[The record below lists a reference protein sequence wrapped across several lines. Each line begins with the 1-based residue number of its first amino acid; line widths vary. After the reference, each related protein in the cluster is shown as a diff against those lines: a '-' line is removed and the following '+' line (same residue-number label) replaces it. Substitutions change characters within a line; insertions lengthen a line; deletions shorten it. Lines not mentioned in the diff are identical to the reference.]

1 MKALIKAATIAIGGL
16 ALRRLLLPSGRQ
28 GPWKQGP
35 LMRREPRWHVLTV
48 NPARDELT
56 PDSPLPEPLAGL
68 GDAVDVQIRRAAGDR
83 GVELAVRL
91 RDGAQ
96 SPVTEG
102 VRRLAGRDP
111 NQAIRAALR
120 EAKQLLETGEVLHP
134 DFPPTTQTT
143 VVNKPLQMAT
153 RQGRREGRL

>member
-1 MKALIKAATIAIGGL
+1 M
-16 ALRRLLLPSGRQ
+16 
-28 GPWKQGP
+28 
-35 LMRREPRWHVLTV
+35 TV
-48 NPARDELT
+48 KPVRAELT

-68 GDAVDVQIRRAAGDR
+68 GDAVDVQIRRAPADQ

-96 SPVTEG
+96 SPVTAG
-102 VRRLAGRDP
+102 ARRLAGRDP

-134 DFPPTTQTT
+134 DSPPTTRTT
-143 VVNKPLQMAT
+143 AVNKPLQMAT
-153 RQGRREGRL
+153 RLGRREGRL

>member
-1 MKALIKAATIAIGGL
+1 MRALVKVGVIVVGGL
-16 ALRRLLLPSGRQ
+16 ALRRFLLPSGRH
-28 GPWKQGP
+28 GPWQRAP
-35 LMRREPRWHVLTV
+35 LMRREPRWHVVTV

-68 GDAVDVQIRRAAGDR
+68 GDAVDVQIRRAPADR
-83 GVELAVRL
+83 GIELAVRL

-96 SPVTEG
+96 SPVTAG
-102 VRRLAGRDP
+102 ARRLAGRDP

-134 DFPPTTQTT
+134 DSPPTTQTT
-143 VVNKPLQMAT
+143 AVNKPLQMAT

>member
-1 MKALIKAATIAIGGL
+1 
-16 ALRRLLLPSGRQ
+16 
-28 GPWKQGP
+28 
-35 LMRREPRWHVLTV
+35 MRREPRWHVVTV

-83 GVELAVRL
+83 GIELAVRL

-96 SPVTEG
+96 SPVTAG
-102 VRRLAGRDP
+102 ARRLAGRDP

-120 EAKQLLETGEVLHP
+120 EVKQLLETGEVLHP
-134 DFPPTTQTT
+134 DSPPTTQTT

-153 RQGRREGRL
+153 RQGRRAGRL

>member
-1 MKALIKAATIAIGGL
+1 MRASVKAGAIVVGGL
-16 ALRRLLLPSGRQ
+16 ALRKFLLPLGRQ
-28 GPWKQGP
+28 GPWHRGP
-35 LMRREPRWHVLTV
+35 LMRREPRWHVVTV
-48 NPARDELT
+48 KPVRAELT

-68 GDAVDVQIRRAAGDR
+68 GDAVDVQIRRAPADQ

-96 SPVTEG
+96 SPVTAG
-102 VRRLAGRDP
+102 ARRLAGRDP

-134 DFPPTTQTT
+134 GSPPTTRTT
-143 VVNKPLQMAT
+143 AVNKPLQMAT
-153 RQGRREGRL
+153 RLGRREGRL

>member
-1 MKALIKAATIAIGGL
+1 MVKVGIIVVGGL

-28 GPWKQGP
+28 GPWQRAP
-35 LMRREPRWHVLTV
+35 LMRREPRWHVVTV

-68 GDAVDVQIRRAAGDR
+68 GDAVDVQIRRAPADR
-83 GVELAVRL
+83 GIELAVRL
-91 RDGAQ
+91 RDGARL
-96 SPVTEG
+96 PVTAG
-102 VRRLAGRDP
+102 ARRLAGRDP

-134 DFPPTTQTT
+134 DSPPTTQTT
-143 VVNKPLQMAT
+143 AVNKALQMAT